1 MMQSERSPHAVL
13 HELAAHPRG
22 DDLARLVHVLAFGAA
37 DERRG
42 PLAGGLDE
50 AASRLG
56 LDRAEAETSFGNVF
70 VVLGRI
76 DGEGAGSAGR
86 LLLGTLLA
94 RGVLLAPPA
103 DADGEARVAE
113 ALLWVTAH
121 TPVDPLSALDA
132 ALGDK
137 ADGLWRAIASR
148 VRQAADP
155 SASLGPSLGRS
166 ELLVGVAALRMSPS
180 AAART
185 EASALASETADPLVR
200 AILGERATEG
210 GPSTMLRGEVVAGP
224 RRLVTLALLG
234 VTGVLALLHLGRLA
248 ARWGLHYRRPAEL
261 RITARGATLLTTT
274 ELIGRTLRTEETFLP
289 VESLLRASREV
300 RYPRAASYAGL
311 LALALGSYLG
321 ISFGIDGARA
331 GSPELLGF
339 GALLVVV
346 GVSLDFVITHVAS
359 KSQGRCRVL
368 LVPRRG
374 RTIALA
380 GVDPALAD
388 AALGRLHR

>member
-1 MMQSERSPHAVL
+1 
-13 HELAAHPRG
+13 
-22 DDLARLVHVLAFGAA
+22 
-37 DERRG
+37 
-42 PLAGGLDE
+42 
-50 AASRLG
+50 
-56 LDRAEAETSFGNVF
+56 
-70 VVLGRI
+70 
-76 DGEGAGSAGR
+76 
-86 LLLGTLLA
+86 
-94 RGVLLAPPA
+94 
-103 DADGEARVAE
+103 
-113 ALLWVTAH
+113 
-121 TPVDPLSALDA
+121 
-132 ALGDK
+132 
-137 ADGLWRAIASR
+137 
-148 VRQAADP
+148 
-155 SASLGPSLGRS
+155 
-166 ELLVGVAALRMSPS
+166 
-180 AAART
+180 
-185 EASALASETADPLVR
+185 
-200 AILGERATEG
+200 
-210 GPSTMLRGEVVAGP
+210 
-224 RRLVTLALLG
+224 
-234 VTGVLALLHLGRLA
+234 
-248 ARWGLHYRRPAEL
+248 LHYRRPAER